1 MRGRQHDAC
10 YFVATTLATRCW
22 WLSSVECYRLPQSP
36 AKSQKRISA
45 NRNSRKLKSRLLVAR
60 VKPKPSKPNNKGYQR
75 SALQGSTSIGS
86 ESAPLLCN
94 TYTTY
99 TQAWDKGPLR
109 RANSRLWRTNGR
121 ETKTLSVQ
129 RAELDPSPL
138 RLTCSVDSGS
148 PLPEAVVLTQ
158 KMKVLLALDVLLEIG
173 PPDL

>member
-75 SALQGSTSIGS
+75 SGINDPHFKV
-86 ESAPLLCN
+86 APRAVLSLLRCCA

-121 ETKTLSVQ
+121 ETKPSRFKGLSSI
-129 RAELDPSPL
+129 P
-138 RLTCSVDSGS
+138 
-148 PLPEAVVLTQ
+148 
-158 KMKVLLALDVLLEIG
+158 AL
-173 PPDL
+173 